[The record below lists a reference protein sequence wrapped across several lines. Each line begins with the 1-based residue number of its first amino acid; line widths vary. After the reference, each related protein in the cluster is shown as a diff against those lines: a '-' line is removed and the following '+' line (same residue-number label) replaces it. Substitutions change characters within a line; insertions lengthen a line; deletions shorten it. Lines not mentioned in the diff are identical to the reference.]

1 MDTVPA
7 DCRQQ
12 DKQLLPIVRVPF
24 VSLRAGHTNCS
35 WRMPGPNGSALSFQT
50 PPSSSWSKMRKRMLG
65 LGGLPCNPRH
75 TQANQRIVIRN
86 LGSSGVSMLGFE
98 SSSVTSKLF
107 ISHLLY
113 PQDYSNSI
121 GVTGCEVS
129 RNY

>member
-1 MDTVPA
+1 
-7 DCRQQ
+7 
-12 DKQLLPIVRVPF
+12 
-24 VSLRAGHTNCS
+24 
-35 WRMPGPNGSALSFQT
+35 
-50 PPSSSWSKMRKRMLG
+50 
-65 LGGLPCNPRH
+65 
-75 TQANQRIVIRN
+75 
-86 LGSSGVSMLGFE
+86 MLGFE